1 MRLQHYNNRFT
12 PANHPEA
19 LNGWF
24 GRTLKHLI
32 SKVASLAITFA
43 DTASGGTVSV
53 SGVGKW
59 LQDKINSIGTG
70 EGNSGWWLRENV
82 TIKPEFD
89 EYPGYPDEL
98 PMSDQE
104 AVQLEN
110 WMDVVFQPF
119 YNQLMLEAGTVQN
132 PILELEKIN
141 RILNVIAAVKAYNVA
156 YKASLGSN
164 YAVNR
169 STVIDYTLTIISDSL
184 AAKLMNVTPKTVTFP
199 LSGVNLTMLG
209 FETKS
214 ISTNVAATNYEHKLT
229 GNPVTTTP
237 KNEADS
243 KKEKSSSIVKIV
255 LVSSSVLMA
264 SWAFGLF
271 ESKNKKDGD
280 K

>member
-1 MRLQHYNNRFT
+1 MRLQPYNQFT
-12 PANHPEA
+12 SNHPEA

-70 EGNSGWWLRENV
+70 VGNSGWWLRESV
-82 TIKPEFD
+82 TIKPEFE

-104 AVQLEN
+104 ALQLEN
-110 WMDVVFQPF
+110 WMDAVWQPF
-119 YNQLMLEAGTVQN
+119 YNQLMLEAATIQN

-141 RILNVIAAVKAYNVA
+141 RILKVIASVKAYNVA
-156 YKASLGSN
+156 YKTSVGSN

-169 STVIDYTLTIISDSL
+169 STVIDYTSSLISDSL
-184 AAKLMNVTPKTVTFP
+184 TAKLVNVTPKTVTFP
-199 LSGVNLTMLG
+199 LAGVNLTMLG
-209 FETKS
+209 FDTKS
-214 ISTNVAATNYEHKLT
+214 INTNVTATIYEHKLT
-229 GNPVTTTP
+229 GNPVITTP
-237 KNEADS
+237 KNDNS
-243 KKEKSSSIVKIV
+243 PQSEKSSNTGKVV
-255 LVSSSVLMA
+255 LITSSLLLA

-271 ESKNKKDGD
+271 KTKKSKHGGEK
-280 K
+280 